1 MRVVETKGNGM
12 GRRRPRPNAWI
23 ALLVLLLL
31 AACEEKKSTP
41 SSSSKAPL
49 ATDLRV
55 RHESGGFAGEPT
67 RFSLTVAF
75 ADADADVAALEVKR
89 LDTREVT
96 TADLPDAAGKPVG
109 LAEGTF
115 EITATEAGNVP
126 MTATIVDARSNR
138 SAELDFVIGIQAPP
152 PPPPPEEE
160 GSSEEALKTR
170 KASRSLATKGA
181 RVLRTR

>member
-1 MRVVETKGNGM
+1 MRVTETKGDGM
-12 GRRRPRPNAWI
+12 DRRRVRHGAWI
-23 ALLVLLLL
+23 ALLVLLGL
-31 AACEEKKSTP
+31 AACDEKKSTP

-67 RFSLTVAF
+67 RFSLTIAF
-75 ADADADVAALEVKR
+75 VDADADVAALEVKR
-89 LDTREVT
+89 LDTQEVT
-96 TADLPDAAGKPVG
+96 KADLADAAGKVVG

-115 EITATEAGNVP
+115 EITATTPGDVP
-126 MTATIVDARSNR
+126 LTASIVDARNNR

-152 PPPPPEEE
+152 PPPPEEE
-160 GSSEEALKTR
+160 GSSEEALKPKKT
-170 KASRSLATKGA
+170 SRSLTTKGA